1 MNAGYGLY
9 GSRSLSSLCCGG
21 SRRGG
26 LQSLQRSRSHM
37 GSGLSECSASSQTI
51 LYTVVGLVFQTGSNN
66 RNGSTVGLGLII
78 HGTEDNIYIVSC
90 QLLNIAC
97 RIGSICQGNVAGN
110 IDDNMGSTG
119 NRSL

>member
-1 MNAGYGLY
+1 MG
-9 GSRSLSSLCCGG
+9 
-21 SRRGG
+21 RR
-26 LQSLQRSRSHM
+26 
-37 GSGLSECSASSQTI
+37 LSECSASAQTI

-66 RNGSTVGLGLII
+66 RNGATVGLGLII

-97 RIGSICQGNVAGN
+97 RIGSICQGNVTGN

>member
-1 MNAGYGLY
+1 M
-9 GSRSLSSLCCGG
+9 GSR
-21 SRRGG
+21 
-26 LQSLQRSRSHM
+26 
-37 GSGLSECSASSQTI
+37 LSECSASSQTI
-51 LYTVVGLVFQTGSNN
+51 LYTVVGLVFQTGSDHGD
-66 RNGSTVGLGLII
+66 RTAIGLGLII

-97 RIGSICQGNVAGN
+97 RIGSICQGNVTGN